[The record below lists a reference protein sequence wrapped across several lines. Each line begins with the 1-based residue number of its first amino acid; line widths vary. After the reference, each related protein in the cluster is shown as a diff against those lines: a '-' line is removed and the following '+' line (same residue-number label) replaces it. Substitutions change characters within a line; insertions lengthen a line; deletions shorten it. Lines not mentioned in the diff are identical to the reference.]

1 MKLDFKKINF
11 KQPKYMIPLLVL
23 IPLLFIGYQVGNMI
37 SFEADTGEQV
47 TQTESVNTDLPEITE
62 TKNIETKSKYQAM
75 LDGYGKV
82 TDYTAVNETEKEEE
96 QKMKVETIYR
106 DEERRRIDS
115 LIAIQNEKAE
125 LIRKQFE
132 EQQRQWDSD
141 RNAAKNGSN
150 VISRQQ
156 AENDQRIRDKQAED
170 ENYQKLVKQMQLVQ
184 QVANGEK
191 ILTEEQKQEQLRRE
205 IEQKER
211 RRILDSIA
219 KAQAPVQVTKA
230 ADAGEAYFNT
240 VTEQTGDPNLIR
252 ARVDAVE
259 KVSDGSR
266 IRLRLS
272 EDIEIEGHILKEGS
286 YLYAT
291 VNGFTAQRVKASV
304 TSVLLGDQIKKIELS
319 VYDLDGMEGFY
330 VPSSKF
336 REVSKDV
343 GSNAMNMNMNF
354 NQNSGEMSVESMAMQ
369 SLQQALQGTTQAI
382 GKNIRAN
389 RAKIKFNTNVY
400 LVDKSNNQ

>member
-23 IPLLFIGYQVGNMI
+23 LPLLFIGYQVVNMLD
-37 SFEADTGEQV
+37 FEAEPVEQAV
-47 TQTESVNTDLPEITE
+47 QTETVNTDLPEITE
-62 TKNIETKSKYQAM
+62 NKDNETKSKYQAM

-96 QKMKVETIYR
+96 QKMQVETIYR

-115 LIAIQNEKAE
+115 LMAVQNEQAE
-125 LIRKQFE
+125 RIRKQFE
-132 EQQRQWDSD
+132 EQQKQWEAD
-141 RNAAKNGSN
+141 RRAARSGN

-156 AENDQRIRDKQAED
+156 AQNDQRIRDKQDED
-170 ENYQKLVKQMQLVQ
+170 ESYQKLVKQMQLIQ
-184 QVANGEK
+184 QMSNGEK
-191 ILTEEQKQEQLRRE
+191 ILTDEEKLARLQKE

-211 RRILDSIA
+211 RRVLDSIA
-219 KAQAPVQVTKA
+219 KAQAPLAVNKA
-230 ADAGEAYFNT
+230 GDAGEAYFNT
-240 VTEQTGDPNLIR
+240 VTEESGEPNLIK
-252 ARVDAVE
+252 ARVDQVV

-272 EDIEIEGHILKEGS
+272 EDIEIEGSILKEGS

-291 VNGFTAQRVKASV
+291 VNGFTAQRVKANV
-304 TSVLLGDQIKKIELS
+304 TSVLIGDQIKKIDLAI
-319 VYDLDGMEGFY
+319 YDLDGMEGFY
-330 VPSSKF
+330 VPVSKF
-336 REVSKDV
+336 REVSKDIS
-343 GSNAMNMNMNF
+343 SNAMNMNMNF
-354 NQNSGEMSVESMAMQ
+354 NQNSGEMTVESMAMQ

-389 RAKIKFNTNVY
+389 RARIKFNTNVY
-400 LVDKSNNQ
+400 LVDKSSNQ

>member
-23 IPLLFIGYQVGNMI
+23 LPLLFIGYQVVNMLD
-37 SFEADTGEQV
+37 FEAEPVEQAV
-47 TQTESVNTDLPEITE
+47 QTETVNTDLPEITE
-62 TKNIETKSKYQAM
+62 NKDNETKSKYQAM

-96 QKMKVETIYR
+96 QKMQVETIYR

-115 LIAIQNEKAE
+115 LMAVQNEQAE
-125 LIRKQFE
+125 RIRKQFE
-132 EQQRQWDSD
+132 EQQKQWEAD
-141 RNAAKNGSN
+141 RRAARSGN

-156 AENDQRIRDKQAED
+156 AQNDQRIRDKQDED
-170 ENYQKLVKQMQLVQ
+170 ENYQKLVKQMQLIQ
-184 QVANGEK
+184 QMSNGEK
-191 ILTEEQKQEQLRRE
+191 ILTDEEKLVRLQKE

-211 RRILDSIA
+211 RRVLDSIA
-219 KAQAPVQVTKA
+219 KAQAPLAVNKA
-230 ADAGEAYFNT
+230 GDAGEAYFNT
-240 VTEQTGDPNLIR
+240 VTEESGEPNLIK
-252 ARVDAVE
+252 ARVDQVV

-272 EDIEIEGHILKEGS
+272 EDIEIEGSILKEGS

-291 VNGFTAQRVKASV
+291 VNGFTAQRVKANV
-304 TSVLLGDQIKKIELS
+304 TSVLIGDQIKKIDLAI
-319 VYDLDGMEGFY
+319 YDLDGMEGFY
-330 VPSSKF
+330 VPASKF
-336 REVSKDV
+336 REVSKDIS
-343 GSNAMNMNMNF
+343 SNAMNMNMNF
-354 NQNSGEMSVESMAMQ
+354 NQNSGEMTVESMAMQ

-389 RAKIKFNTNVY
+389 RARIKFNTNVY
-400 LVDKSNNQ
+400 LVDKSSNQ

>member
-23 IPLLFIGYQVGNMI
+23 LPLLFIGYQVVNMLD
-37 SFEADTGEQV
+37 FEAEPVEQAV
-47 TQTESVNTDLPEITE
+47 QTETVNTDLPEITE
-62 TKNIETKSKYQAM
+62 NKDNETKSKYQAM

-96 QKMKVETIYR
+96 QKMQVETIYR

-115 LIAIQNEKAE
+115 LMAVQNEQAE
-125 LIRKQFE
+125 RIRKQFE
-132 EQQRQWDSD
+132 EQQKQWEAD
-141 RNAAKNGSN
+141 RRAARSGN

-156 AENDQRIRDKQAED
+156 AQNDHRIRDKQDED
-170 ENYQKLVKQMQLVQ
+170 ESYQKLVKQMQLIQ
-184 QVANGEK
+184 QMSNGEK
-191 ILTEEQKQEQLRRE
+191 ILTDEEKLARLQKE

-211 RRILDSIA
+211 RRVLDSIA
-219 KAQAPVQVTKA
+219 KAQAPLAVNKA
-230 ADAGEAYFNT
+230 GDAGEAYFNT
-240 VTEQTGDPNLIR
+240 VTEESGEPNLIK
-252 ARVDAVE
+252 ARVDQVV

-272 EDIEIEGHILKEGS
+272 EDIEIEGSILKEGS

-291 VNGFTAQRVKASV
+291 VNGFTAQRVKANV
-304 TSVLLGDQIKKIELS
+304 TSVLIGDRIKKIDLAI
-319 VYDLDGMEGFY
+319 YDLDGMEGFY
-330 VPSSKF
+330 VPASKF
-336 REVSKDV
+336 REVSKDIS
-343 GSNAMNMNMNF
+343 SNAMNMNMNF
-354 NQNSGEMSVESMAMQ
+354 NQNSGEMTVESMAMQ

-389 RAKIKFNTNVY
+389 RARIKFNTNVY
-400 LVDKSNNQ
+400 LVDKSSNQ

>member
-1 MKLDFKKINF
+1 MKLDYKKINF

-191 ILTEEQKQEQLRRE
+191 ILTEEQKQEQLKRE

-272 EDIEIEGHILKEGS
+272 EDIEIEGQVLKEGS

-369 SLQQALQGTTQAI
+369 SLQQALHGTTQAI